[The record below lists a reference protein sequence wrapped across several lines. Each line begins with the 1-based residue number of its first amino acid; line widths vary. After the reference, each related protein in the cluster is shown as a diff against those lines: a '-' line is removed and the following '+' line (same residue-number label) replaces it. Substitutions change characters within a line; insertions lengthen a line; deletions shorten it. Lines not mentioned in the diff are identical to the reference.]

1 MSTRNIVPRADG
13 EGNLGTTLKKWLGIF
28 VKSITLT
35 SGAEINEFSIDD
47 TLFGNS
53 DSAVPTEKAVKG
65 YVASQTLSGPTGP
78 TGATGLN
85 GPTGPT
91 GPTGET
97 GLNGPTGPTGPTG
110 ATGLN
115 GPTGPTG
122 ATGLNGPTGPTGPT
136 GVTGPTGPSELTAVP
151 ASDHTSTGI
160 KCNLYAGE
168 AVAFGNVCY
177 VKSDGKLWKADAD
190 AIATSGVIAMCVDE
204 TIAENALGSFLM
216 FGIAR
221 DDTWAWTV
229 GGLIYLSTDVG
240 VMTQTQPSGTD
251 DVIQV
256 LGVATHADRMYF
268 NPNLVQ
274 LEHT

>member
-65 YVASQTLSGPTGP
+65 YVASQTLS
-78 TGATGLN
+78 
-85 GPTGPT
+85 
-91 GPTGET
+91 
-97 GLNGPTGPTGPTG
+97 
-110 ATGLN
+110 